1 MTLFERTLIKRLL
14 LSEAISPV
22 FQVPLDIAKEADF
35 TGYLYL
41 KHLASAD
48 PDNQEIKKKANQT
61 VNYMKVPHDT
71 AMGLAAAS
79 INLRL
84 QQSEEMRGF
93 ILDVYDPAYE
103 DMKANIQLWAARLG
117 WDLES
122 EWDLLADP
130 EDPKESGWSSF

>member
-1 MTLFERTLIKRLL
+1 MTLFERILIRRLL
-14 LSEAISPV
+14 VSEAISPI
-22 FQVPLDIAKEADF
+22 FQVPLDITKEAEY

-41 KHLASAD
+41 KHMSGYD
-48 PDNQEIKKKANQT
+48 PDYQEIKKKANQT
-61 VNYMKVPHDT
+61 VNYMKVPHDV
-71 AMGLAAAS
+71 AIGLSAAS

-84 QQSEEMRGF
+84 QQSEEMRKF
-93 ILDVYDPAYE
+93 VLDEYDPAFE

-130 EDPKESGWSSF
+130 EDPKDTGWSGF